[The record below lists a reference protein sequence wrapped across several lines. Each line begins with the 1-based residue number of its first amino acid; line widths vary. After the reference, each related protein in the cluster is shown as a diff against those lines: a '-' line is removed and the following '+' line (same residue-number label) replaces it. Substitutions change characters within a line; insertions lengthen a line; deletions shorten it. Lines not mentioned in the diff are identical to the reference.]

1 MTNIESLKI
10 VKAALLEK
18 KGKIQ
23 EAIASHEEAFGHE
36 KKALWETVFQPE
48 LDTYLE
54 VDVVAGKGWVRFSV
68 GNKEIAS
75 ISCKGYKNDEFY
87 FNTYSTFIE
96 SEFEYKRLIFNGK
109 IAEKIL
115 FNQESILEVFKTGYS
130 KAEELESLYE
140 QQYAIEKEI
149 RCKDLDMIEVRK
161 QEVIDKLYG
170 EGMEFNVNKVFEFA
184 RNFRNYSVK
193 KVRVNHATKSGKT
206 VDLEVT
212 YAVIDWS
219 YDEEGRSTQT
229 EREDRVVIYEGIKMD
244 YVLGNFRDYIY
255 N

>member
-1 MTNIESLKI
+1 MTNIQSLEI

-23 EAIASHEEAFGHE
+23 EAIALHEEAFRHE
-36 KKALWETVFQPE
+36 KKALWEVVFQSE

-54 VDVVAGKGWVRFSV
+54 VGVETGRDWVRFSV

-75 ISCKGYKNDEFY
+75 ISSRGYKNDEFY

-109 IAEKIL
+109 VAEKIL
-115 FNQESILEVFKTGYS
+115 YNQESILEVFKTGYS
-130 KAEELESLYE
+130 KAGELESLYE
-140 QQYAIEKEI
+140 QQYAIEREI
-149 RCKDLDMIEVRK
+149 RSKELDMIEVRK
-161 QEVIDKLYG
+161 QEVINKLYG
-170 EGMEFNVNKVFEFA
+170 EGMEFDVTKVFDFS
-184 RNFRNYSVK
+184 RNFRNYNVK
-193 KVRVNHATKSGKT
+193 KVRVDHATKSGKT

-212 YAVIDWS
+212 YAVVDWS
-219 YDEEGRSTQT
+219 YDEEGTSIRT
-229 EREDRVVIYEGIKMD
+229 EKEDRVVVYEGIKMD